1 MQQGLVSSNT
11 LADTRPI
18 KIKFVAR
25 TMAVDCSFMSHG
37 SPLMKVSTPELK
49 CLSSAPCFMSRR
61 RERQK
66 QSTASKAAGDI

>member
-1 MQQGLVSSNT
+1 MQQGLISSNT
-11 LADTRPI
+11 LADARPI
-18 KIKFVAR
+18 KFAAR
-25 TMAVDCSFMSHG
+25 TIAVGCSFVSHG

-61 RERQK
+61 RQRQK